1 MRSWNIA
8 EGLLPWGTHAALSND
23 QSFSYI
29 LQRSQIAVHWLRMT
43 TPTERLRS
51 LRWGWNLLD
60 TLGQDQGID
69 PALSERA
76 RHLASSYPRPES
88 LLAALDL
95 SGPGLSADFAAIIE
109 ESRRLFALVTI
120 ADSALPTMQTH
131 ATRVLRHFP
140 SHAVCLDMME
150 AARTGLLRR
159 WLAPED

>member
-1 MRSWNIA
+1 M
-8 EGLLPWGTHAALSND
+8 
-23 QSFSYI
+23 
-29 LQRSQIAVHWLRMT
+29 
-43 TPTERLRS
+43 PTERLRA
-51 LRWGWNLLD
+51 LQWGWDLLV
-60 TLGQDQGID
+60 TLGQDQEID

-95 SGPGLSADFAAIIE
+95 NGPGLPADFAAIID

-120 ADSALPTMQTH
+120 ADSALPTLHTH

-140 SHAVCLDMME
+140 SHAVCVDMME
-150 AARTGLLRR
+150 AASTGFLPR